1 MNMSEKRF
9 TMIEEK
15 LSENKIIIKVYDD
28 GKELYLPDVVDLLN
42 SQHETIERMKQEEQL
57 YAKDILRLNEIN
69 KQTSDCTDILGG
81 Y

>member
-1 MNMSEKRF
+1 MTDEKRF

-57 YAKDILRLNEIN
+57 YAKEILRLNELN
-69 KQTSDCTDILGG
+69 KQTSDFTDILGG

>member
-57 YAKDILRLNEIN
+57 YAKEILRLNELN
-69 KQTSDCTDILGG
+69 KQTSDFTDILGG